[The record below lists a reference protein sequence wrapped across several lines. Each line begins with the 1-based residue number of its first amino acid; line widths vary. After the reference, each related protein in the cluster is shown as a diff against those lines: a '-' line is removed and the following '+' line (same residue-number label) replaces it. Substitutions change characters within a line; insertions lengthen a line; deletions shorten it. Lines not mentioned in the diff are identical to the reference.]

1 MNFTWN
7 AMVPK
12 FSKLNPLSGLKR
24 IFGLQSAV
32 ELSKTLLKFFLVAS
46 IMTFLVV
53 KYTDRITNL
62 GAMSIENALASA
74 GNMIGFSIL
83 IISLSL
89 LIIAAI
95 DVPYVLY
102 DYYKKL
108 KMTKKRGQR

>member
-1 MNFTWN
+1 M
-7 AMVPK
+7 
-12 FSKLNPLSGLKR
+12 
-24 IFGLQSAV
+24 QSLI
-32 ELSKTLLKFFLVAS
+32 ELSKTLLSFLLLQS
-46 IMTFLVV
+46 YFLVV

-62 GAMSIENALASA
+62 GAMSMETALAST

-108 KMTKKRGQR
+108 KMTKNSKMK